1 MCIDILVI
9 LSLDEAFS
17 LSIQKISIQ
26 SPKWYTERALR
37 KVSLGGFLFLIIF
50 KLMIQNLSKFYDTHI
65 HSATIAIICNMG
77 PSIIEM
83 ETTVAQ
89 KFIS

>member
-1 MCIDILVI
+1 MCMDILIV
-9 LSLDEAFS
+9 LSLDEAFC
-17 LSIQKISIQ
+17 LNIQKIRIQ
-26 SPKWYTERALR
+26 SPQWFTERTLR
-37 KVSLGGFLFLIIF
+37 EASLGGLLLLIVF
-50 KLMIQNLSKFYDTHI
+50 KIMIQNLTKFHDTHI
-65 HSATIAIICNMG
+65 HSAAIAIICNMG